1 MLFIASSYEF
11 TNVRP
16 ISDFHMDTMFQIPD
30 RANFSVR
37 RAWQGAGLVNLSK
50 VAGAPFPVLV
60 EVRAAALAMKD
71 SGK

>member
-1 MLFIASSYEF
+1 
-11 TNVRP
+11 
-16 ISDFHMDTMFQIPD
+16 MDTMFQIPD